1 MFLRLSLKNA
11 RHHWKYFV
19 NTQRSAIYEG
29 VDRGGRGPLPP
40 PSRPLVSLLPSGA
53 ARASRA
59 LNFPLSPSL
68 PSPSP
73 SSRHLFSLL
82 PPPLLPPP
90 SPSPPPSHPLFSPLP
105 LTLSA
110 PSYMYFPQYFKIKI
124 VQLFLDIVI
133 ELAQLHSD
141 GTYICTSPD
150 TKFWPTI
157 GYPRHWVARGVL
169 HADCILH
176 SHMVRRTAD
185 GQESNLRLSDQE
197 SKVLH
202 DVFCVKISG
211 NVLAPDPCLKWII
224 CPRARQIF
232 ISPPP
237 PPSGFNGRP
246 LSTLY
251 IGALVIER
259 SFAELGILHHPL
271 PLYMRGYFLSHPSRL
286 NENGHQWMKNIWPNF
301 RQKTLLLKCADQP
314 PHPLNKMVVSLEIQC
329 NITTTATRHWLNGIW
344 IHRSQE
350 YFKKFPSVSSAV
362 LAPRL
367 P

>member
-29 VDRGGRGPLPP
+29 VDRGERPLTSPLPP
-40 PSRPLVSLLPSGA
+40 PRLPPPFWSGA
-53 ARASRA
+53 RVARAKFSS
-59 LNFPLSPSL
+59 FPLPPFFSPL
-68 PSPSP
+68 
-73 SSRHLFSLL
+73 SLL
-82 PPPLLPPP
+82 PPPLPSPLLPPPAPLLPPP
-90 SPSPPPSHPLFSPLP
+90 SPSPPPPPLLPLP

-110 PSYMYFPQYFKIKI
+110 PSYMHFPQYFKIKI

-141 GTYICTSPD
+141 GTYVCTSSD

-169 HADCILH
+169 HADCTCILH

-197 SKVLH
+197 SKVQH

-224 CPRARQIF
+224 CPTNFYQ
-232 ISPPP
+232 PPP
-237 PPSGFNGRP
+237 PPFRIEW
-246 LSTLY
+246 ST
-251 IGALVIER
+251 
-259 SFAELGILHHPL
+259 
-271 PLYMRGYFLSHPSRL
+271 
-286 NENGHQWMKNIWPNF
+286 
-301 RQKTLLLKCADQP
+301 T
-314 PHPLNKMVVSLEIQC
+314 
-329 NITTTATRHWLNGIW
+329 
-344 IHRSQE
+344 
-350 YFKKFPSVSSAV
+350 
-362 LAPRL
+362 
-367 P
+367 